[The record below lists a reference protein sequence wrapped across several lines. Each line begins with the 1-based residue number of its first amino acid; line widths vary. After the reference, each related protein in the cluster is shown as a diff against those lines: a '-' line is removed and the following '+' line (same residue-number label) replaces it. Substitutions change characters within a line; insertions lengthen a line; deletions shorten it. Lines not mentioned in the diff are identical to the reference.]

1 MVLGLKGS
9 NGYLNSSSR
18 AQTDS
23 ESDEDFEVE
32 KYPEA
37 LQLKTQCTDLNDA
50 LNNRFYAYEPL
61 FPRKKVLNSGK
72 MMDDGPEGDSK
83 QFTEPSR
90 PNKIP
95 KAVQILQGIPDQD
108 S

>member
-1 MVLGLKGS
+1 MIMGLRGS
-9 NGYLNSSSR
+9 SGYLNSSSK
-18 AQTDS
+18 AETDS
-23 ESDEDFEVE
+23 ESEEEFEVE
-32 KYPEA
+32 RYSEA
-37 LQLKTQCTDLNDA
+37 LHLKNQCTNLNDA

-61 FPRKKVLNSGK
+61 FPRKKVFNSDK
-72 MMDDGPEGDSK
+72 IMVDAPESDSK

-95 KAVQILQGIPDQD
+95 KAVQILRGIPDQD

>member
-18 AQTDS
+18 PQTDS

-37 LQLKTQCTDLNDA
+37 LHLKTQCNNLNDN

-61 FPRKKVLNSGK
+61 LPRKKVLNSGK
-72 MMDDGPEGDSK
+72 VIDDGPEGDSK
-83 QFTEPSR
+83 QFIEPSR
-90 PNKIP
+90 PSKIP
-95 KAVQILQGIPDQD
+95 KAVQILQGIPD
-108 S
+108 

>member
-37 LQLKTQCTDLNDA
+37 FQLKTQCTNLNDA

-72 MMDDGPEGDSK
+72 MLLDDGPEGDSK
-83 QFTEPSR
+83 QFIEPSR
-90 PNKIP
+90 PSKIP
-95 KAVQILQGIPDQD
+95 KAVQILQGIPD
-108 S
+108 